1 MKEIRAY
8 QLANTVLACASVAL
22 GMSVEGWGHDA
33 LLFAA
38 GLMFGFL
45 VTEVL
50 HESAVEQQ
58 L

>member
-1 MKEIRAY
+1 MKEVRAY

-50 HESAVEQQ
+50 NEGESK
-58 L
+58 